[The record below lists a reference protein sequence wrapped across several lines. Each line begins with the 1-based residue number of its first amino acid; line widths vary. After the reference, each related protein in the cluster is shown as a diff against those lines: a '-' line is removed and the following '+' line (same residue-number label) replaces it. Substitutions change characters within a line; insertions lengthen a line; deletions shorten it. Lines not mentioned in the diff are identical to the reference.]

1 MKAKII
7 MIVDGEEYPY
17 GTYPFETPEEVLKVN
32 KIAEKVREQRKIEV
46 YVAEA

>member
-32 KIAEKVREQRKIEV
+32 QIVEKVREQRKIEV